1 MYCNEYARVKAMR
14 MRVLGA
20 NGRGFSRFA
29 AILAATTFLAGCS
42 SGVTRFNESIFTD
55 DLMTGSTAN
64 QRSIIKSDAQQ
75 PFPGDGRT
83 AAAPT
88 PATGPY
94 DSSGGRYAANAPTGG
109 IQRSSLPPMTASQP
123 VPMQQPAPVQM
134 ARTAAPAQ
142 IDRTVTNTTAPIATA
157 ASSSGDGWSKIGGTV
172 VSVRQGETLYN
183 LSKRFGVPANEIL
196 KANDMASANQLAA
209 GQKLIIPTYVYSRR
223 APVSAPDNDPRVASA
238 SSTRDPQNAPRPAS
252 APAQTVAV
260 LPQAPKPKEQAG
272 VLQAPTGVRVA
283 TSNAGNVY
291 TVVSG
296 DTLNAV
302 ARKTGTTTAQLKAA
316 NGLGD
321 GYLRIGQK
329 LTVPAAGAATVTAAK
344 PAAPVIDPIKT
355 SSANAPAPKAEAPSR
370 VTAYTPPTRDEKV
383 INEAVTQTAAIAPEA
398 TGVGK
403 MRWPVRGRV
412 VEGYGR
418 TAGGRVNDGI
428 DIAVPEGTSVK
439 AAENGVVIYAGDGL
453 KEFGNT
459 VLVRHEDGLV
469 SVYGHASELTVKRGD
484 KVRRGQEIARSGM
497 SGSADTPKLHFEVR
511 KDSAPVD
518 PAKFLE

>member
-1 MYCNEYARVKAMR
+1 

-20 NGRGFSRFA
+20 NGRGFYRLA
-29 AILAATTFLAGCS
+29 AVLAATTFLAGCS

-64 QRSIIKSDAQQ
+64 QRSIIKNNAQQ
-75 PFPGDGRT
+75 PFPGDNRV
-83 AAAPT
+83 AAAPP
-88 PATGPY
+88 PA
-94 DSSGGRYAANAPTGG
+94 SGQYGNANERYAASAPSGG
-109 IQRSSLPPMTASQP
+109 IQRSSLPPMAAGQSA
-123 VPMQQPAPVQM
+123 PMQPAPVEM
-134 ARTAAPAQ
+134 ARATAPVQ
-142 IDRTVTNTTAPIATA
+142 VDRTVTNTTVPVSAA
-157 ASSSGDGWSKIGGTV
+157 ASAAQDGWSKVGGTV

-183 LSKRFGVPANEIL
+183 MSKRFGVPVKEIL
-196 KANDMASANQLAA
+196 KANDMASANDLAA
-209 GQKLIIPTYVYSRR
+209 GQKVIIPTYVYSRQ
-223 APVSAPDNDPRVASA
+223 APVSAPDNDPRVLAA
-238 SSTRDPQNAPRPAS
+238 SSTRGLQNDAPNAPRPAS
-252 APAQTVAV
+252 APSQAVAA
-260 LPQAPKPKEQAG
+260 LPQAPRPNAPAANT
-272 VLQAPTGVRVA
+272 LQAPSASTPRVA

-329 LTVPAAGAATVTAAK
+329 LTIPGGGGTTTVAATTAPAAA
-344 PAAPVIDPIKT
+344 PAIDPIKT
-355 SSANAPAPKAEAPSR
+355 SSANQPAPKAAAPSP
-370 VTAYTPPTRDEKV
+370 VTAYTPPSKDEKV
-383 INEAVTQTAAIAPEA
+383 IKEAVTQTAAIAPQA

-412 VEGYGR
+412 IESYGR
-418 TAGGRVNDGI
+418 TSGGRVNDGI

-518 PAKFLE
+518 PVKYLE

>member
-1 MYCNEYARVKAMR
+1 MR

-20 NGRGFSRFA
+20 NGRGLSRFA
-29 AILAATTFLAGCS
+29 AILATTTFLAGCS
-42 SGVTRFNESIFTD
+42 SGVTRFNEAVFTD
-55 DLMTGSTAN
+55 DLLTGSTAN
-64 QRSIIKSDAQQ
+64 QRAIIKSDAQQ
-75 PFPGDGRT
+75 PFPGDGRS
-83 AAAPT
+83 AAAPM
-88 PATGPY
+88 PVAGPY
-94 DSSGGRYAANAPTGG
+94 DNSGGRYAVNAPTSG
-109 IQRSSLPPMTASQP
+109 IQRSSLPPMAASQP
-123 VPMQQPAPVQM
+123 APMQQPAPVQM
-134 ARTAAPAQ
+134 ARTAAPG
-142 IDRTVTNTTAPIATA
+142 IDRTVTNTTAPVMSA
-157 ASSSGDGWSKIGGTV
+157 ASSSQDGWSKVGGTV

-183 LSKRFGVPANEIL
+183 LSKRFGVPVKEIL
-196 KANDMASANQLAA
+196 KANGMASANELAA
-209 GQKLIIPTYVYSRR
+209 GQKVVIPTYVYSRQ
-223 APVSAPDNDPRVASA
+223 APVSAPDNDPQVAAA
-238 SSTRDPQNAPRPAS
+238 SSSRGLRNDAPTAPRPAP

-260 LPQAPKPKEQAG
+260 LPLAPKPREQAG
-272 VLQAPTGVRVA
+272 NSLQTTTTAKTVRVA

-296 DTLNAV
+296 DTLHSV
-302 ARKTGTTTAQLKAA
+302 ARKTGSTTAQLKAA

-329 LTVPAAGAATVTAAK
+329 LTIPGTGAATAAAK
-344 PAAPVIDPIKT
+344 PAATAIDPIKT
-355 SSANAPAPKAEAPSR
+355 GSANAPAPKAEAPSR
-370 VTAYTPPTRDEKV
+370 VTAYTPPTRDENV
-383 INEAVTQTAAIAPEA
+383 INEAVTQTAAVAPEA

-428 DIAVPEGTSVK
+428 DIAVPEGTPVK

-497 SGSADTPKLHFEVR
+497 SGAADTPKLHFEVR

>member
-1 MYCNEYARVKAMR
+1 MR

-20 NGRGFSRFA
+20 NGRGLSRFA
-29 AILAATTFLAGCS
+29 AILATTTFLAGCS
-42 SGVTRFNESIFTD
+42 SGVTRFNEAVFTD
-55 DLMTGSTAN
+55 DLLTGSTAN
-64 QRSIIKSDAQQ
+64 QRAIIQSDAQQ
-75 PFPGDGRT
+75 PFPGDGRV
-83 AAAPT
+83 AAV
-88 PATGPY
+88 PAAGPY

-109 IQRSSLPPMTASQP
+109 IQRSSLPPMAASQP
-123 VPMQQPAPVQM
+123 APMQQPAPVQM
-134 ARTAAPAQ
+134 ARTAAPG
-142 IDRTVTNTTAPIATA
+142 IDRTVTNTTAPVMAAA
-157 ASSSGDGWSKIGGTV
+157 ASSQDGWSKVGGTV

-183 LSKRFGVPANEIL
+183 LSKRFGVPVKEIL
-196 KANDMASANQLAA
+196 KANDMASANELAA
-209 GQKLIIPTYVYSRR
+209 GQKVVIPTYVYSRQ
-223 APVSAPDNDPRVASA
+223 APVSAPDNDPQVAAA
-238 SSTRDPQNAPRPAS
+238 SSTRGLRNDAPTAPHPAP

-260 LPQAPKPKEQAG
+260 LPQAPKPREQAG
-272 VLQAPTGVRVA
+272 NSLQTTTTAKTVRVA

-296 DTLNAV
+296 DTLHSV
-302 ARKTGTTTAQLKAA
+302 ARKTGSTTAQLKAA

-329 LTVPAAGAATVTAAK
+329 LTIPGTGAATAAAK
-344 PAAPVIDPIKT
+344 PAATAIDPIKT
-355 SSANAPAPKAEAPSR
+355 GSANAPAPKAEAPSR
-370 VTAYTPPTRDEKV
+370 VTAYTPPTKDEKV
-383 INEAVTQTAAIAPEA
+383 IKEAVTQTAAVAPEA

-418 TAGGRVNDGI
+418 GAGGRVNDGI
-428 DIAVPEGTSVK
+428 DIAVPEGTPVK

-497 SGSADTPKLHFEVR
+497 SGAADTPKLHFEVR

-518 PAKFLE
+518 PVTFLE

>member
-1 MYCNEYARVKAMR
+1 MQ

-20 NGRGFSRFA
+20 NGRGFHRFA
-29 AILAATTFLAGCS
+29 AVLAATTFLAGCS

-64 QRSIIKSDAQQ
+64 QRSIIKNNSQQ
-75 PFPGDGRT
+75 PFPGDDRVASAPMSGQYGNANERFAAT
-83 AAAPT
+83 AP
-88 PATGPY
+88 
-94 DSSGGRYAANAPTGG
+94 SGG
-109 IQRSSLPPMTASQP
+109 IQRTSLPPMTASQP
-123 VPMQQPAPVQM
+123 APMQPAPVQM
-134 ARTAAPAQ
+134 AQATAAAQ
-142 IDRTVTNTTAPIATA
+142 VDRTVTNATTPVLAA
-157 ASSSGDGWSKIGGTV
+157 ASSSQAGWSKVGGTV

-183 LSKRFGVPANEIL
+183 MSKRFGVPVKEIL
-196 KANDMASANQLAA
+196 KANDMASANDLAA
-209 GQKLIIPTYVYSRR
+209 GQKVIIPTYVYSRQ
-223 APVSAPDNDPRVASA
+223 APVSAPDNDPRVVAA
-238 SSTRDPQNAPRPAS
+238 SSTRGLASDAPSAPRPAS
-252 APAQTVAV
+252 APQQAAAV
-260 LPQAPKPKEQAG
+260 LPQAPRPNAPAANT
-272 VLQAPTGVRVA
+272 LQAPASGVRVA

-329 LTVPAAGAATVTAAK
+329 LTIPSGGGTTTVAAIKAPAPAAA
-344 PAAPVIDPIKT
+344 IDPIKT
-355 SSANAPAPKAEAPSR
+355 NSANQPAPKAAAPSP
-370 VTAYTPPTRDEKV
+370 VTAYTPPSKDEKV
-383 INEAVTQTAAIAPEA
+383 IKDAVTQTAAIAPEA

-412 VEGYGR
+412 IESYGR
-418 TAGGRVNDGI
+418 TANGRVNDGI

-518 PAKFLE
+518 PVKYLE